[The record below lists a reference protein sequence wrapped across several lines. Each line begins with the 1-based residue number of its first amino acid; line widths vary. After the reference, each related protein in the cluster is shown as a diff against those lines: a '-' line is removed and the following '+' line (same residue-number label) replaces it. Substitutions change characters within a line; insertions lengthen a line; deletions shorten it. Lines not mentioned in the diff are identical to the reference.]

1 MKVKVRHSTFMACI
15 VDRSRKLDNTN
26 TENIDREEYM
36 DVSQLIRLLQCFI
49 SLMLQLYSNLL
60 HCISVEMI
68 AVVS

>member
-1 MKVKVRHSTFMACI
+1 MKVKVRHGTFMACI